1 MLRYQCLVLDH
12 DDTVVQSMKT
22 LSYPFF
28 VYEMEMFRPGTSITI
43 EEYVRQ
49 CYELGFEG
57 LCRQVYGFSDEEMN
71 LEHQMWMDYIRTHI
85 PSPCPGVERLIHRQK
100 EEGGLLC
107 VVSHSS
113 FENITRDYDKHFGIQ
128 PDAIYGWDRPKEQRK
143 PNPWPL
149 QDIMSKYSLKP
160 EEILVVDDM
169 KLSCQMTEPLGIQ
182 VAFAGWD
189 DLGVPALR
197 QEMAE
202 RCAYSFYD
210 VKTLEGFLF
219 DGIPYPAV

>member
-1 MLRYQCLVLDH
+1 MLKYRCLVLDH

-28 VYEMEMFRPGTSITI
+28 VYEMEMFRPGTSITV

-57 LCRQVYGFSDEEMN
+57 LCRQVYQFTDEEMD
-71 LEHQMWMDYIRTHI
+71 LEHRMWMDYIRDHI
-85 PSPCPGVERLIHRQK
+85 PAPFPGIEQIIRKQK
-100 EEGGLLC
+100 NEGGLLC

-113 FENITRDYDKHFGIQ
+113 FENITRDYETHFGMQ
-128 PDAIYGWDRPKEQRK
+128 PDAIYGWDRPVEQRK

-149 QDIMSKYSLKP
+149 EDIIRTYQLKP

-169 KLSCQMTEPLGIQ
+169 KLACQMAEPLGVD
-182 VAFAGWD
+182 VAYAGWD
-189 DLGVPALR
+189 DLGVPELR
-197 QEMAE
+197 EEMN
-202 RCAYSFYD
+202 RLCKYSFRSVDGLYQ
-210 VKTLEGFLF
+210 FLF
-219 DGIPYPAV
+219 AD